1 MKNPSA
7 VLHAPH
13 DLRIEDRPVPTPLPT
28 QVLVEVRA
36 TGICGSDV
44 HYYDHGRIGDFV
56 LDTPM
61 VIGHESAGTIVD
73 VGADIDPGRIGEMV
87 ALEPGVPCRECEQCL
102 AGRYNLCPDV
112 VFFATPP
119 VDGSI
124 ARFVAIE
131 AAFAHPAPSGIS
143 HEQAAMAEP
152 VSVGVWACRKA
163 GVAPGDRVLVTGAG
177 PVGLLA
183 AQVARAVGAAAVT
196 VTDVN
201 DFRLEAARGL
211 ALDARGAQEQLEATY
226 DVLLECSGAAPAI
239 AGGLRA
245 LAPAGRA
252 VLIGMGADSVPIDV
266 PLVQSREITLT
277 GTFRYANT
285 YPAALA
291 LIASGAVATEP
302 IVTHRF
308 SVEEAEAALTLAR
321 RVPESLK
328 AMVVGIQED

>member
-1 MKNPSA
+1 M
-7 VLHAPH
+7 
-13 DLRIEDRPVPTPLPT
+13 PTPLPT

-112 VFFATPP
+112 IFFATPP

-124 ARFVAIE
+124 ARFVTIE

-163 GVAPGDRVLVTGAG
+163 GVGPGDRVLVTGAG

-226 DVLLECSGAAPAI
+226 NVLLECSGVAPAI

-252 VLIGMGADSVPIDV
+252 VLVGMGADAVPIDV

-308 SVEEAEAALTLAR
+308 SVEEAEAALTLGR